1 MTTQH
6 LAIVQAVAHRLEQD
20 AALADAKFYVNRRRS
35 IPNNVMRAVVV
46 RLGRSLSQE
55 VKQLGGRTTWDTL
68 IEIEC
73 YGRDGAEDVPGTVA
87 DQVLEA
93 VFDSLDGG
101 SGLGYGVMDIGPLP
115 GDTLAWDFEELDN
128 SMACVSA
135 RFVVK
140 HQTNGRTLTL

>member
-6 LAIVQAVAHRLEQD
+6 MAIVQALAQRLQD
-20 AALADAKFYVNRRRS
+20 DPAVVVDRIYVNRRRS
-35 IPNNVMRAVVV
+35 LSNEKDRAIVV

-55 VKQLGGRTTWDTL
+55 AKQLGGRTTWDTL

-73 YGRDGAEDVPGTVA
+73 YGRDGADDVPGTVA
-87 DQVLEA
+87 DRVLEA
-93 VFDSLDGG
+93 VFDNLDAG
-101 SGLGYGVMDIGPLP
+101 SGLGYGVMDIEPLA
-115 GDTLAWDFEELDN
+115 GDTLAWSYEELDS

-140 HQTNGRTLTL
+140 HQTNGRTLKL

>member
-6 LAIVQAVAHRLEQD
+6 MAIVQAIAQRLQED
-20 AALADAKFYVNRRRS
+20 PALVVDRVYVNRRR
-35 IPNNVMRAVVV
+35 PLGNDKNRAIVV

-68 IEIEC
+68 LEIEC

-93 VFDSLDGG
+93 VFDNLDGG

-128 SMACVSA
+128 SVACVSA

-140 HQTNGRTLTL
+140 HQTNGRTLKL

>member
-6 LAIVQAVAHRLEQD
+6 LAIVQAIAHRLEQD
-20 AALADAKFYVNRRRS
+20 PALADAKFYLNRRRP
-35 IPNNVMRAVVV
+35 IPATVARAVVV

-55 VKQLGGRTTWDTL
+55 VKQLGGRTTWQTL
-68 IEIEC
+68 IEIES
-73 YGRDGAEDVPGTVA
+73 YGRDGVDDVPGTVA

-93 VFDSLDGG
+93 VFDNLDAGA
-101 SGLGYGVMDIGPLP
+101 GLGYGVMDIEPFA

-140 HQTNGRTLTL
+140 HQTNGRTLKL